1 VSQDAASYDV
11 LIAGGGPGGTT
22 AAALLADAGHSVLL
36 LERERF
42 PRFHIGESLLP
53 AELPI
58 FDKLGFDAEALPAV
72 FKEGADFLDEET
84 GDFARFP
91 FAEGMEGTRE
101 HAWQV
106 ERAPF
111 DQQLMQIARSKGADC
126 REGVKVDSVET
137 NADGVV
143 ARAGDQ
149 TFRARFFIDATG
161 RDRLMCKRERSYER
175 IDGFGLAAIW
185 TRYDGLS
192 PEAVAEVTETGNITV
207 LMVPKGWGWVIPL
220 AGGKLSVGFVSAEPG
235 VVTEDWYRERF
246 AASPLLQ
253 RLTKGASEGPL
264 ERAGDYS
271 YKNTRPHGERW
282 GCIGDAAGFLDP
294 VFSSGVALAMASAD
308 QLVGI
313 LSPALEA
320 GTENDPELLAPLEAH
335 MAQAYEIFGAVIHS
349 FYHTNM
355 VKNLFFYDDP
365 DPGLRAG
372 LITVLAG
379 DLWRDD
385 NPFVK
390 LILRSARRSSRGGR
404 DAPTAAAS

>member
-1 VSQDAASYDV
+1 MSQDAHYDV

-53 AELPI
+53 SELPI
-58 FDKLGFDAEALPAV
+58 FEKLGFDAETLPAV
-72 FKEGADFLDEET
+72 FKKGADFIDEAT
-84 GDFARFP
+84 GDFARYP
-91 FAEGMEGTRE
+91 FDEGMEGTGP

-111 DQQLMQIARSKGADC
+111 DTRLMAIARAKGADC

-143 ARAGDQ
+143 AHAGGE
-149 TFRARFFIDATG
+149 TFRARYFIDATG
-161 RDRLMCKRERSYER
+161 RDRLMCKREKSYER
-175 IDGFGLAAIW
+175 IEGFGRAAIW
-185 TRYDGLS
+185 TRYEGLKQ
-192 PEAVAEVTETGNITV
+192 EAVDELLETGNITV
-207 LMVPKGWGWVIPL
+207 LMVPKGWGWIIPL
-220 AGGKLSVGFVSAEPG
+220 VGGELSVGFVSAEKG

-246 AASPLLQ
+246 EASPMLQ
-253 RLTKGASEGPL
+253 RLTEGATEGPL
-264 ERAGDYS
+264 EKAGDYS
-271 YKNTRPHGERW
+271 YKNTRPNGPRW

-294 VFSSGVALAMASAD
+294 VFSSGVALAMESAD
-308 QLVGI
+308 RLTEL
-313 LSPALEA
+313 LSPALKA
-320 GTENDPELLAPLEAH
+320 GTEDDPELLAPLEAH
-335 MAQAYEIFGAVIHS
+335 MDRAYEVFGAVIHS

-365 DPGLRAG
+365 DQQLRSG

-390 LILRSARRSSRGGR
+390 LIMRSSRRSTRGGR
-404 DAPTAAAS
+404 EPATANAS

>member
-1 VSQDAASYDV
+1 MSQDHPSYDV

-36 LERERF
+36 LEREHF

-58 FDKLGFDAEALPAV
+58 FDKLGFDAESLPAV
-72 FKEGADFLDEET
+72 FKEGADFLDEAT
-84 GDFARFP
+84 GDFARYP
-91 FAEGMEGTRE
+91 FAEGLEGTGT

-111 DQQLMQIARSKGADC
+111 DEQLMAIARDKGADC
-126 REGVKVDSVET
+126 REGVRVDSVET
-137 NADGVV
+137 TADGVV
-143 ARAGDQ
+143 AHVGDE
-149 TFRARFFIDATG
+149 TFRARYFIDATG

-175 IDGFGLAAIW
+175 VDGFGLAAIW
-185 TRYDGLS
+185 ARYDDLK
-192 PEAVAEVTETGNITV
+192 PAAVEELTKTGNIIV
-207 LMVPKGWGWVIPL
+207 LMVPKGWGWLIPL
-220 AGGKLSVGFVSAEPG
+220 SGGRLSVGFVSAEAG
-235 VVTEDWYRERF
+235 VVTEDWYRERM
-246 AASPLLQ
+246 AASPTLQ
-253 RLTKGASEGPL
+253 RLTEGATEGPL

-282 GCIGDAAGFLDP
+282 GCVGDAAGFLDP

-308 QLVGI
+308 RLVS
-313 LSPALEA
+313 LLDPALEA
-320 GTENDPELLAPLEAH
+320 GTESDPTLLAPLEEH
-335 MAQAYEIFGAVIHS
+335 MAKAYEIFGAVIHS

-365 DPGLRAG
+365 DPHLRAG

-390 LILRSARRSSRGGR
+390 LIMRSSRRSSRGGR
-404 DAPTAAAS
+404 AATAAAG

>member
-1 VSQDAASYDV
+1 MSADAPRYDV
-11 LIAGGGPGGTT
+11 VIAGGGPGGTT
-22 AAALLADAGHSVLL
+22 AAALLAEAGHSVLL

-58 FDKLGFDAEALPAV
+58 FDRLGFDAEALPAV
-72 FKEGADFLDEET
+72 FKEGADFLDEES
-84 GDFARFP
+84 GEFARFP
-91 FAEGMEGTRE
+91 FAEGMEGTRA

-111 DQQLMQIARSKGADC
+111 DAELMAIARAKGAEC
-126 REGVKVDSVET
+126 REGVKVDGVEPD
-137 NADGVV
+137 AAGVTV
-143 ARAGDQ
+143 RAGAES
-149 TFRARFFIDATG
+149 FRGRFFVDATG
-161 RDRLMCKRERSYER
+161 RDRLMAKREKSYER

-185 TRYDGLS
+185 TRYEGLA
-192 PEAVAEVTETGNITV
+192 PEAVAELTETGNITV

-235 VVTEDWYRERF
+235 VVSEAWYRERF
-246 AASPLLQ
+246 AASELLQ
-253 RLTKGASEGPL
+253 RLTEGASEGSL

-271 YKNTRPHGERW
+271 YKNARPHGARW

-294 VFSSGVALAMASAD
+294 VFSSGVALAMASAER
-308 QLVGI
+308 LAEL

-320 GTENDPELLAPLEAH
+320 GTEGDPALLQPLEDH
-335 MAQAYEIFGAVIHS
+335 MAKAYEIFGAVIHS

-365 DPGLRAG
+365 DPALRAG
-372 LITVLAG
+372 LISVLAG

-390 LILRSARRSSRGGR
+390 LILRSARRSTRGGR
-404 DAPTAAAS
+404 ARTAAAS